1 MFGADEVA
9 VKPAKMTCPKLD
21 VVEQK
26 MVGAVLLNLVGF
38 LNSRFTSPL
47 TWPDYSA
54 RGDAAATIT
63 T

>member
-1 MFGADEVA
+1 
-9 VKPAKMTCPKLD
+9 MTCPKLD